1 MDESSKFY
9 LIIVQSAII
18 GILLIYLV
26 FSIGDT
32 GRMRAM
38 EGQIV
43 MLQEHMAECLE
54 RNDSLSLQLQ
64 YLRIEHAIPPF
75 LDLKK
80 TEYLREQGLAH
91 PVKEI
96 RNDLIASPGLIAR
109 PGVLGG
115 EMGFYFRDGIHI
127 LNHRWVFAYF
137 EDGHVEGAMLL
148 RFEIGDDGN
157 IEWQVLDE
165 TSFPG

>member
-9 LIIVQSAII
+9 LIIAQSAII

-26 FSIGDT
+26 FSINDT
-32 GRMRAM
+32 GRMRTL
-38 EGQIV
+38 ERQITR
-43 MLQEHMAECLE
+43 LQGHIVECLE
-54 RNDSLSLQLQ
+54 RNDSLSVQLQ

-75 LDLKK
+75 LDLRQ
-80 TEYLREQGLAH
+80 TDYLRERGLAN
-91 PVKEI
+91 PVKDI
-96 RNDLIASPGLIAR
+96 RNDLVASPGLIKR

-137 EDGHVEGAMLL
+137 EDGHVGGALLL
-148 RFEIGDDGN
+148 RYEIGDDGE
-157 IEWQVLDE
+157 IKWEALDE